1 MVSEDEMG
9 PMLTVREVAR
19 LLHIHTNTV
28 RRWSNQGILK
38 AYHIGSRGDRRFR
51 REDITDFPSGLASD
65 SRGEEKPTL
74 TGQTLGDNKLLANH
88 KIQGLSR
95 R

>member
-1 MVSEDEMG
+1 MANHKEAD
-9 PMLTVREVAR
+9 PMLTTSEVAR
-19 LLHIHTNTV
+19 LLHTHANTV

-38 AYHIGSRGDRRFR
+38 AYRIGSRGDRRFR
-51 REDITDFPSGLASD
+51 REDVIGSLSGLASD
-65 SRGEEKPTL
+65 SWGEEKPTL
-74 TGQTLGDNKLLANH
+74 TRQTLGDNKLLADH

>member
-19 LLHIHTNTV
+19 LLHIHANTV

-51 REDITDFPSGLASD
+51 REDITDFPSGLVSD
-65 SRGEEKPTL
+65 NSGEEKPSS
-74 TGQTLGDNKLLANH
+74 TG
-88 KIQGLSR
+88 
-95 R
+95 